1 MKLSMDFAFEGFR
14 LIRKKPGLIVTW
26 GLSMLLFMV
35 VIFGAMFGLGGG
47 AFMEMIKAGPAVDPN
62 AILKFY
68 AALLPAYAVIIPASI
83 ILGAVLQCAVFRA
96 VLRPEQNCLGYF
108 RLGSDEWRM
117 MGLMFV
123 LMVLWII
130 IEFVAAFGIGIVAG
144 IMTTVVKGAVGTL
157 ISVIVGLLVF
167 CGVIYLLVRST
178 TIAPHVYMT
187 GKFDIGGGFALT
199 KGKFWTL
206 FLGFVVLGILY
217 GLVIFLVEIIILAL
231 VAAVMAAT
239 GGGDALTAMAHG
251 VAPAGSAMA
260 GMAVSGLIIAVLVTG
275 LMGAIT
281 AILYAPAPAA
291 WRALRGDQA

>member
-1 MKLSMDFAFEGFR
+1 
-14 LIRKKPGLIVTW
+14 
-26 GLSMLLFMV
+26 
-35 VIFGAMFGLGGG
+35 
-47 AFMEMIKAGPAVDPN
+47 
-62 AILKFY
+62 
-68 AALLPAYAVIIPASI
+68 
-83 ILGAVLQCAVFRA
+83 
-96 VLRPEQNCLGYF
+96 
-108 RLGSDEWRM
+108 
-117 MGLMFV
+117 
-123 LMVLWII
+123 
-130 IEFVAAFGIGIVAG
+130 
-144 IMTTVVKGAVGTL
+144 
-157 ISVIVGLLVF
+157 
-167 CGVIYLLVRST
+167 
-178 TIAPHVYMT
+178 MT

-260 GMAVSGLIIAVLVTG
+260 GMAVSGLIIAVLVNG